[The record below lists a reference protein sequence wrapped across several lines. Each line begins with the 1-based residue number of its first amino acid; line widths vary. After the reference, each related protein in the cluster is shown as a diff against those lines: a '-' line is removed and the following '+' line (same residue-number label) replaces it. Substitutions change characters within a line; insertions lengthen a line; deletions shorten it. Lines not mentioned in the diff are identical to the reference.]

1 MVRGIIPFILT
12 FFGGGRSNGFENTYG
27 GRRRRNND
35 DERGGRQ
42 NARQL
47 GRHQAGSRPMNNE
60 KQNEQARAVVA
71 RLKLDE
77 EQAQELHHAI
87 HKEGVTGGYRDIL
100 QFARD
105 YFNIY

>member
-1 MVRGIIPFILT
+1 MQ
-12 FFGGGRSNGFENTYG
+12 
-27 GRRRRNND
+27 D
-35 DERGGRQ
+35 D
-42 NARQL
+42 NI
-47 GRHQAGSRPMNNE
+47 NFY
-60 KQNEQARAVVA
+60 VVA